1 MIQTIFIENLVL
13 SSIHGLLP
21 HEKDT
26 PQRFSLDIAL
36 SRNIRDKRHQAI
48 NETVDY
54 RQIKKIAE
62 EVVMGPSRDLM
73 ETIVE
78 EIADILEKRYNPE
91 SFEVSIKKLD
101 IWGNAIPGVR
111 IRKG

>member
-1 MIQTIFIENLVL
+1 MVQTIFIEDLIL
-13 SSIHGLLP
+13 SSVHGLLP

-26 PQRFSLDIAL
+26 PQRFSLSISL
-36 SRNIRDKRHQAI
+36 SRKIKDKRHQALH
-48 NETVDY
+48 ETIDY
-54 RQIKKIAE
+54 RQLKKIAE

-78 EIADILEKRYNPE
+78 EIADILEKRYSPE

-101 IWGNAIPGVR
+101 IWGNAVPGVK
-111 IRKG
+111 IRMG